1 MTATSLRLRE
11 ADRDHLVAAAAVLG
25 IELTAC
31 AVTDICRF
39 VDVLDLWSA
48 RMNLISCRS
57 PRELVDRHLLDS
69 LAVAQTLPDEPA
81 LVVDLGSGA
90 GFPGLPLAI
99 VRPDLRFALVE
110 VRRRRASFLNEVR
123 RTLKLANVEVME
135 QRAERPPAR
144 CEHAAALVV
153 SRAVWADHE
162 IADVAAEWLGEGGVL
177 VWMRSTP
184 LSDDFSTEFYR
195 REVPLQYRIEA
206 NRPRCI
212 EVLRRCS
219 PSLFHVKQP

>member
-25 IELTAC
+25 IELIPR
-31 AVTDICRF
+31 AVTDLCRF

-48 RMNLISCRS
+48 RMNLVSCRS
-57 PRELVDRHLLDS
+57 PREVVDRHLLDS

-99 VRPDLRFALVE
+99 LRTDLRFALVE

-123 RTLKLANVEVME
+123 RTLRLPNVEVME
-135 QRAERPPAR
+135 QRAEHPPAKS
-144 CEHAAALVV
+144 EHTAAVVV
-153 SRAVWADHE
+153 SRAVWADDE
-162 IADVAAEWLGEGGVL
+162 LMDIAAGWLAEEGAL

-184 LSDDFSTEFYR
+184 LPNDFSTDVYR
-195 REVPLQYRIEA
+195 REEPLQYRIES
-206 NRPRCI
+206 NRPRYI
-212 EVLRRCS
+212 EVLRR
-219 PSLFHVKQP
+219 